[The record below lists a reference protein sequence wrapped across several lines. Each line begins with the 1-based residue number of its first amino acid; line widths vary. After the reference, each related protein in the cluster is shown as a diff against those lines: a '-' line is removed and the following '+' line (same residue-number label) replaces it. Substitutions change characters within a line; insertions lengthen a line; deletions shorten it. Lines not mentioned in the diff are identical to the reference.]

1 MIKGSTNQ
9 TLQEAKNHVLPQS
22 QGIEAEVVTQTVT
35 HSVSEK
41 VLLEGFKVES
51 QNNLAEINN

>member
-22 QGIEAEVVTQTVT
+22 QGIEAKVVTQTVN
-35 HSVSEK
+35 SFSQWESFVR
-41 VLLEGFKVES
+41 GFQSWEPK
-51 QNNLAEINN
+51 